1 MFAYLRKNDDFYEDL
16 FKQEEIMCKVR
27 SFFQDLYNARMTNPN
42 YKEITDEMQPNYWV
56 AVYRETNNHGWI
68 VKMS

>member
-42 YKEITDEMQPNYWV
+42 YKEITDEMQPNY
-56 AVYRETNNHGWI
+56 
-68 VKMS
+68 